1 MESPCVRLCTLNEDD
16 MCLGCGRLL
25 NEVTSWTAYSEE
37 RRAEIIKDCV
47 RRIQMLKAP
56 SPNLPLEKNK
66 PVDED

>member
-25 NEVTSWTAYSEE
+25 NEITSWTAYSEE
-37 RRAEIIKDCV
+37 RRVEIIKDCV
-47 RRIQMLKAP
+47 RRIQMVKMP